1 MKLIAEFNETISPV
15 ITEAANGKKE
25 YFIEGVFM
33 QSDIKNR
40 NGRVYPKAIMEK
52 EVNRYKK
59 EFVEKD
65 RAFGELGHP
74 EGPTI
79 NLDKV
84 SHLIQSLELEGK
96 NYVGKAKVLS
106 TPNGEIVKALI
117 NDGAKLG
124 VSSRGLGSLEQKGN
138 AQYVKD
144 DFQLATA
151 GDIVADPSAPE
162 AFVEGIMEGVE
173 WVMENGILTRIQ
185 VETMQN
191 EMRNAKRN
199 QLEETKLNLW
209 KRFVESLS
217 LIHISEPTRPY

>member
-1 MKLIAEFNETISPV
+1 MKLIAEFNDTIAPI
-15 ITEAANGKKE
+15 ITESKNGGKD

-40 NGRVYPKAIMEK
+40 NGRVYPKNIMEK
-52 EVNRYKK
+52 EVDRYNK
-59 EFVEKD
+59 EFVEKQ

-84 SHLIQSLELEGK
+84 SHLIQSLTLEGK
-96 NYVGKAKVLS
+96 NYVGKAKILS

-173 WVMENGILTRIQ
+173 WIMGDDGILTAHQAEDYQR
-185 VETMQN
+185 TLKSARLN
-191 EMRNAKRN
+191 K
-199 QLEETKLNLW
+199 LEETKLNLW
-209 KRFVESLS
+209 KRFVESL
-217 LIHISEPTRPY
+217 

>member
-1 MKLIAEFNETISPV
+1 MKLISEYNDYQMSPV
-15 ITEAANGKKE
+15 IVEANSEGKKE

-33 QSDIKNR
+33 QSEIKNR

-52 EVNRYKK
+52 EVNRYRK
-59 EFVEKD
+59 EFIEKD

-84 SHLIQSLELEGK
+84 SHMITSLEEDGN
-96 NYVGKAKVLS
+96 NYIGRAKILS
-106 TPNGEIVKALI
+106 TPNGQIVRNLI
-117 NDGAKLG
+117 DDGAKLG

-173 WVMENGILTRIQ
+173 WIMGKNGVLTAIQ
-185 VETMQN
+185 AEDFQKTLKSARLN
-191 EMRNAKRN
+191 N
-199 QLEETKLNLW
+199 LEETKLNLW
-209 KRFVESLS
+209 KRFVENL
-217 LIHISEPTRPY
+217 

>member
-1 MKLIAEFNETISPV
+1 MKLISEFNDYAVAPV
-15 ITEAANGKKE
+15 IVEENEKGEKE

-40 NGRVYPKAIMEK
+40 NGRIYPEQVMKK
-52 EVNRYKK
+52 EVDRYVK

-74 EGPTI
+74 DGPTI

-84 SHLIQSLELEGK
+84 SHMITKLEQDGK
-96 NYVGKAKVLS
+96 NFMGRAKILS
-106 TPNGEIVKALI
+106 TPNGQIVRNLI

-124 VSSRGLGSLEQKGN
+124 VSSRGLGSLETRGG
-138 AQYVKD
+138 AQVVKD

-151 GDIVADPSAPE
+151 ADIVADPSAPE

-173 WVMENGILTRIQ
+173 WYYDSGILKMKDAEQ
-185 VETMQN
+185 MQK
-191 EMRNAKRN
+191 ELRTAKSSKL
-199 QLEETKLNLW
+199 QETKLNLW
-209 KRFVESLS
+209 KKFVENL
-217 LIHISEPTRPY
+217 